1 MDSDDKSPFM
11 KMIEREYK
19 TISKNYFKTVANK
32 NLSKE
37 DNEDIFHDTIIKCD
51 KLLKGKDINEDEMKS
66 YLYKSLKTN
75 GYREAEYYRNKKKF
89 NCEFNCEIPEFNES
103 PIQEIRYDLNQI
115 QTYIRDK
122 YGQDMLD
129 IIDKRMEGYT
139 IKELEES
146 TGKKGLNY
154 KINKILK
161 KVRRI
166 FK

>member
-1 MDSDDKSPFM
+1 MDFDDKSLFM
-11 KMIEREYK
+11 KMIEREYE
-19 TISKNYFKTVANK
+19 TISKNYFKTVANRK
-32 NLSKE
+32 LSKE

-51 KLLKGKDINEDEMKS
+51 KLLEGKDINEDEMKL

-75 GYREAEYYRNKKKF
+75 GYREAEYYRNKEKL
-89 NCEFNCEIPEFNES
+89 NCEIPEYNE
-103 PIQEIRYDLNQI
+103 PPAQEAQYDLKQI
-115 QTYIRDK
+115 QTYICDK
-122 YGQDMLD
+122 YGPYMLD
-129 IIDKRMEGYT
+129 IINKRMEGYT

-146 TGKKGLNY
+146 TGEKGLNY

>member
-11 KMIEREYK
+11 KMIEREYE

-32 NLSKE
+32 NLSRE

-51 KLLKGKDINEDEMKS
+51 KLLEGKDINEDEMKS

-75 GYREAEYYRNKKKF
+75 GYRETEYYRNKEKI
-89 NCEFNCEIPEFNES
+89 NCMSPEFNE
-103 PIQEIRYDLNQI
+103 PPVQETQYDLKQI
-115 QTYIRDK
+115 QTYIHDK

-129 IIDKRMEGYT
+129 IINKRIEGYT

-146 TGKKGLNY
+146 TGKTGLNY

>member
-11 KMIEREYK
+11 KMIEREYE

-51 KLLKGKDINEDEMKS
+51 KLLEGKDINEDEMKS

-75 GYREAEYYRNKKKF
+75 GYREAGYYRNKEKV
-89 NCEFNCEIPEFNES
+89 NCRPPEFNE
-103 PIQEIRYDLNQI
+103 PPVQETQYDLKQI

-129 IIDKRMEGYT
+129 IINKRIEGYT
-139 IKELEES
+139 IKELEKS

>member
-11 KMIEREYK
+11 KMIEREYE
-19 TISKNYFKTVANK
+19 TVSKNYFKTVANK
-32 NLSKE
+32 NLSRE

-51 KLLKGKDINEDEMKS
+51 KILEGKDINEDEMKS

-75 GYREAEYYRNKKKF
+75 GYREAEYYRNKEKT
-89 NCEFNCEIPEFNES
+89 NCRPPEFNE
-103 PIQEIRYDLNQI
+103 PPAQETQYDLKQI

-122 YGQDMLD
+122 YGQNMLD
-129 IIDKRMEGYT
+129 IINKRMEGYT

>member
-1 MDSDDKSPFM
+1 MDSDDKSMFM

-19 TISKNYFKTVANK
+19 TIIENYFKTVANK

-51 KLLKGKDINEDEMKS
+51 KLLEGKDINEDEMKS

-75 GYREAEYYRNKKKF
+75 GYREAEYYRNKEKL
-89 NCEFNCEIPEFNES
+89 NCEIPEHNE
-103 PIQEIRYDLNQI
+103 PPTQENQYDLKQI
-115 QTYIRDK
+115 QMYIRDK

-129 IIDKRMEGYT
+129 IINKRMEGYT
-139 IKELEES
+139 IKELEEN
-146 TGKKGLNY
+146 TGKTGLNY

-161 KVRRI
+161 KVRRL

>member
-11 KMIEREYK
+11 KMIEREYE
-19 TISKNYFKTVANK
+19 TVSKNYFKTVANK
-32 NLSKE
+32 NLSRE

-51 KLLKGKDINEDEMKS
+51 KLLEGKDINEDEMKS

-75 GYREAEYYRNKKKF
+75 GYREAEYYRNKEKL
-89 NCEFNCEIPEFNES
+89 NCEIPDFNEPS
-103 PIQEIRYDLNQI
+103 TQETQYDLKQI

-129 IIDKRMEGYT
+129 IINKRMEGYT

-161 KVRRI
+161 KVRHI

>member
-11 KMIEREYK
+11 KMIEREYE

-32 NLSKE
+32 NLSRE

-51 KLLKGKDINEDEMKS
+51 KLLEGKDINEDEMKS

-75 GYREAEYYRNKKKF
+75 GYRETEYYRNKEKVK
-89 NCEFNCEIPEFNES
+89 CMPPEFNE
-103 PIQEIRYDLNQI
+103 PPVQETQYDLKQI

-122 YGQDMLD
+122 YGQNMLD
-129 IIDKRMEGYT
+129 IINKRIEGYT

-146 TGKKGLNY
+146 TGKTGLNY